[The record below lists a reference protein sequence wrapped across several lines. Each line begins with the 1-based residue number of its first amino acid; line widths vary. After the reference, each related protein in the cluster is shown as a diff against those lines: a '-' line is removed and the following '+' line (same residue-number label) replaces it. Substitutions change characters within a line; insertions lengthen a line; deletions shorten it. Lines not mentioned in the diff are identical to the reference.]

1 MQNNHL
7 NQTMSSKALLE
18 KLLYAD
24 AETDSNESKD
34 GVKTKYKTK
43 TYRMQGN
50 YGETK
55 FIKP

>member
-1 MQNNHL
+1 
-7 NQTMSSKALLE
+7 MSSKALLE